1 MTPPT
6 IAIVCTVRNPSPS
19 FTTWVHHHC
28 QLVDRLYIYLDSP
41 TEADFS
47 AVPADP
53 AVCTSTGAR
62 KSDFSGPSG
71 VMQRQCKNVLHA
83 LTKCVIDGIDW
94 LIHIDSDEL
103 IYSPEQNLKKYFY
116 QVDSKVSC
124 VRFINHEAV
133 STYEAKNLFKEQKL
147 FKKNQDFRMP
157 DDAPPVDKDCL
168 FLGYMNGKSA
178 VRVEK
183 CICPKGPHE
192 FKVMDGEVILEEG
205 ICILHYMSATYND
218 WLKKCAELGD
228 FPSFWRD
235 DLQRPMNG
243 TFLVLSRDI
252 YRYAKQSGDWKMA
265 SDFYRRF
272 LISESDAKELIK
284 KGKLLSFDVFA
295 ENNKSSECNFHKDN
309 YLNTISKVL

>member
-19 FTTWVHHHC
+19 FTTWVHHHS

-41 TEADFS
+41 TEADFL
-47 AVPADP
+47 AVPTEP
-53 AVCTSTGAR
+53 AVRTLTGAR

-71 VMQRQCKNVLHA
+71 VMQRQCKNVEHA
-83 LTKCVIDGIDW
+83 LTRCAIDGIDW

-116 QVDSKVSC
+116 QVDSEVSC
-124 VRFINHEAV
+124 VRFVNHEAV
-133 STYEAKNLFKEQKL
+133 STYEAKNPFKEQRI

-157 DDAPPVDKDCL
+157 DDAPLVDKDCL

-183 CICPKGPHE
+183 CLGPKGPHE
-192 FKVMDGEVILEEG
+192 FKVINGEVVLEEE
-205 ICILHYMSATYND
+205 ICILHYMSATYKD

-228 FPSFWRD
+228 FQSFWSD
-235 DLQRPMNG
+235 NLQRPMNKS
-243 TFLVLSRDI
+243 FLVASRDV
-252 YRYAKQSGDWKMA
+252 YLHAKQSGNWKSA
-265 SDFYRRF
+265 SDFYNRF
-272 LISESDAKELIK
+272 LISESESKKLIK
-284 KGKLLSFDVFA
+284 KGKLLNFNVF
-295 ENNKSSECNFHKDN
+295 
-309 YLNTISKVL
+309 